1 MFIQSTVDVLI
12 GAGLGVVAGA
22 FVPAL
27 GRKIKALY
35 VKIALKVVAKAKAE
49 EASVAAK
56 LEAEAKKV

>member
-1 MFIQSTVDVLI
+1 MDVLI
-12 GAGLGVVAGA
+12 GAGLGVVAGS

-35 VKIALKVVAKAKAE
+35 VKLALAIVAKAKAE
-49 EASVAAK
+49 EVAVAAK

>member
-12 GAGLGVVAGA
+12 GAGLGVVAGS

-35 VKIALKVVAKAKAE
+35 VKLALAIVAKAKAE
-49 EASVAAK
+49 EVAVAAK

>member
-1 MFIQSTVDVLI
+1 LFIQSTVDVLI
-12 GAGLGVVAGA
+12 GAGLGVVAGS

-35 VKIALKVVAKAKAE
+35 VKLALAIVAKAKAE
-49 EASVAAK
+49 EVAVAAK